1 MAPLFY
7 PPLSP
12 LFPPRLGRSRG
23 GSSFAPRESR
33 GGQPGRMTRVSDF
46 RSRPSSAWPPSP
58 RLAHG
63 ASMKALRACGSC
75 RPLRAGLLSGGVARG
90 FGGEAR
96 ERGESKRSPV
106 RVSRRD
112 PGISPPASFSL
123 RASGLQKLE
132 SGLSPRS
139 RRPRARPFHFPE
151 SPTGIDASPP
161 PPRPA
166 PLPRPGHAAPRGA
179 EADAMSA
186 TCTLPPQIPPCPL
199 LILLLLLLL
208 YAFALR
214 SSRAARSDGVPATP
228 GPPERPALP
237 PRRCSR
243 CSSSPEAHPSPR

>member
-1 MAPLFY
+1 MAPFIFL
-7 PPLSP
+7 PLSP

-161 PPRPA
+161 PRA
-166 PLPRPGHAAPRGA
+166 PLPSLAL
-179 EADAMSA
+179 A
-186 TCTLPPQIPPCPL
+186 TLLP
-199 LILLLLLLL
+199 
-208 YAFALR
+208 
-214 SSRAARSDGVPATP
+214 AARKPTP
-228 GPPERPALP
+228 C
-237 PRRCSR
+237 RRR
-243 CSSSPEAHPSPR
+243 APSPHRYPRAPC